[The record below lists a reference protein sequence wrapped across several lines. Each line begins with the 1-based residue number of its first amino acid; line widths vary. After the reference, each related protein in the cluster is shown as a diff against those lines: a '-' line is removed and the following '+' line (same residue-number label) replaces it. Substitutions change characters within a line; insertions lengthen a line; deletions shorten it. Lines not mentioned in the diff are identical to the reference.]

1 MKHISTEFNNNFN
14 TYEQEDEGSFLSDN
28 KINYTD
34 NNKKYSTENYK
45 KSGYPHYENLNTDT
59 NYRNKYE
66 KKPQKTIDEENY
78 NSNSNNEIP
87 EDKINPNNDLFS
99 LSSKFFNECR
109 NKIKKN
115 EYFELIECLKKFNM
129 NELDPLK
136 TSKEI
141 ENILKNYED
150 LRKKFREIFK
160 KMCNN
165 K

>member
-1 MKHISTEFNNNFN
+1 M
-14 TYEQEDEGSFLSDN
+14 
-28 KINYTD
+28 NYTE
-34 NNKKYSTENYK
+34 NNKKYS
-45 KSGYPHYENLNTDT
+45 
-59 NYRNKYE
+59 
-66 KKPQKTIDEENY
+66 
-78 NSNSNNEIP
+78 NSNSNFLKKTGNGNRNNPPSHYDNFNTYTNKNFRKKYDAKKPEKINEEETYNNNNNNNEIP
-87 EDKINPNNDLFS
+87 VDINNPNSNDLFS

-129 NELDPLK
+129 NEQDPLN

-141 ENILKNYED
+141 ENILKNYDD
-150 LRKKFREIFK
+150 LKRKFREIFK